1 MFARMVGYVEQA
13 IIKDQS
19 TKLSSAIEKTVK
31 LLEEEEVLNASSS
44 LSSNTNMDQSGSLG
58 TGA

>member
-13 IIKDQS
+13 IIKDKS